1 MRHFFSC
8 GTAPFLTSHPQNLS
22 TISRETYDH
31 FLFEEIHKHDLCR
44 CFAELRELAHHIYA
58 LLERAPKTA
67 FWIVLNDEDLNA
79 PEKTFTIGEFYA
91 DLEKF
96 HSDKDTFR
104 VYIKAYFFRDEWD
117 RCIPG
122 WELMDNAFTG
132 EEQYEI
138 CGPEDLTVAEFE
150 KEWPHMLANLCRDA
164 ILSNRPLGIDAETTR
179 QYGFTRQDIALLQE
193 PVARFNRLIIDQL
206 RAQYDR
212 LAAIDCLH
220 RTKR

>member
-1 MRHFFSC
+1 
-8 GTAPFLTSHPQNLS
+8 
-22 TISRETYDH
+22 
-31 FLFEEIHKHDLCR
+31 
-44 CFAELRELAHHIYA
+44 
-58 LLERAPKTA
+58 
-67 FWIVLNDEDLNA
+67 
-79 PEKTFTIGEFYA
+79 
-91 DLEKF
+91 
-96 HSDKDTFR
+96 
-104 VYIKAYFFRDEWD
+104 
-117 RCIPG
+117 
-122 WELMDNAFTG
+122 MDNAFTG

-164 ILSNRPLGIDAETTR
+164 ILSNRPLEFYAETTR